1 MDGRLTRTR
10 ARRSYHPTITL
21 DTGVLECV
29 PEFVYLGSPVTKDN
43 DCSAEINRRINLASQ
58 RLGMLTSSSELNI
71 RTKIDLLVACVFSR
85 LLYAAETRIIKAT
98 DSRKLLA
105 FEMRCYRRYSKCVG
119 KTKWA
124 TALSLHDSQRGK
136 AEEVTTVRAHLQDE
150 WPATDE
156 DTDAGNGG
164 GQSTSWTTCKKMVWR
179 HQRLVCSVC
188 SLPEAVQLA
197 SDREKY
203 TRIMALFPIMQK
215 LQNSPYCKM
224 LIQLQ

>member
-1 MDGRLTRTR
+1 
-10 ARRSYHPTITL
+10 
-21 DTGVLECV
+21 
-29 PEFVYLGSPVTKDN
+29 
-43 DCSAEINRRINLASQ
+43 
-58 RLGMLTSSSELNI
+58 MLKTFWSSSELTI
-71 RTKIDLLVACVFSR
+71 RTKIDLQVACIFSR
-85 LLYAAETRIIKAT
+85 LLHPCCRNVDNK
-98 DSRKLLA
+98 SRRFQKTPGVRNGTLQEDTQSVL
-105 FEMRCYRRYSKCVG
+105 ERQSEQQHCEKYS
-119 KTKWA
+119 TQ
-124 TALSLHDSQRGK
+124 TLHDSRRGK

>member
-1 MDGRLTRTR
+1 MLKTFW
-10 ARRSYHPTITL
+10 SY
-21 DTGVLECV
+21 
-29 PEFVYLGSPVTKDN
+29 
-43 DCSAEINRRINLASQ
+43 
-58 RLGMLTSSSELNI
+58 SELTI
-71 RTKIDLLVACVFSR
+71 ITKIDLLVACVFSR

-156 DTDAGNGG
+156 DNDMGMVKGDRPRGRPARRWSDEITDWCG
-164 GQSTSWTTCKKMVWR
+164 
-179 HQRLVCSVC
+179 C
-188 SLPEAVQLA
+188 SLPEVVQLT
-197 SDREKY
+197 SDREKWR
-203 TRIMALFPIMQK
+203 RIIGLNGPPGPWVLK
-215 LQNSPYCKM
+215 KKKTL
-224 LIQLQ
+224 